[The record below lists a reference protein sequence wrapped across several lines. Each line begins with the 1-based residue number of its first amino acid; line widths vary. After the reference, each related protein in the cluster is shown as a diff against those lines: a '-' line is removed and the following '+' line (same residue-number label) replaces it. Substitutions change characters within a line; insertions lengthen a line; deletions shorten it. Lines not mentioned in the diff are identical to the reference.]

1 MSLRSLYRE
10 WREEG
15 GESGGVGGR
24 GGPSAR
30 RMDEADGASRAGRR
44 QAVRTCGPFT
54 LRTSHGLSPPQWATA
69 AKQAKCRQTFGSA
82 WVPYIRPPGAGQ
94 FEQGGGRELAGV
106 GARGWTCG
114 QLSLLETAFPGPLRC
129 GDFQNSPTQDGS
141 VRGRAGSG
149 FRMSECLHRTPEGQ
163 PQPHASTLRWQSEDK
178 SHREGVPATKRSHPP
193 LAPGLTS
200 PPWLSPRPGVCTAGG
215 QGGPTTRKAFL
226 ELSTPEATGL
236 AKGRERKSNSDLGS

>member
-1 MSLRSLYRE
+1 MLQAACNRRPKAAAPGANEGRGFPPAHLLEGAWFSPSGPSARGAGMSLRSLYRE

-141 VRGRAGSG
+141 VRGGGPALGSG
-149 FRMSECLHRTPEGQ
+149 CRNVCIGPQKASRSLMPAPCGGRAKTKAIARACLPRNGATRL
-163 PQPHASTLRWQSEDK
+163 SLR
-178 SHREGVPATKRSHPP
+178 A
-193 LAPGLTS
+193 
-200 PPWLSPRPGVCTAGG
+200 
-215 QGGPTTRKAFL
+215 
-226 ELSTPEATGL
+226 
-236 AKGRERKSNSDLGS
+236 